1 MTPTKMDTQAIID
14 AGAFA
19 KLPLKIVVIN
29 DESGHLERIAATVQA
44 CYNDAELRLFQ
55 DGREAW
61 QEMLRGDPVFLI
73 TSDQMPGMSGEEICQ
88 RLLARGACFPVIVT
102 SASPLTAKWVSECKI
117 RGLNVDLLVMPF
129 PSETLRQ
136 VLLSHLI
143 IADPPF
149 DGNTTAWPQ

>member
-1 MTPTKMDTQAIID
+1 MASATWTTPGVDDLLRMRGRCRGLWALRRRDSVTPTKMDTQAIID

-88 RLLARGACFPVIVT
+88 RLLARGAWFPVIVT
-102 SASPLTAKWVSECKI
+102 SASPLTAKWLCEC
-117 RGLNVDLLVMPF
+117 RAG
-129 PSETLRQ
+129 
-136 VLLSHLI
+136 
-143 IADPPF
+143 A
-149 DGNTTAWPQ
+149 